1 MPYTPVQTNGKSYTI
16 QKLLGSIKMDKM
28 AIRWQDISC
37 HNTPP
42 MPLFLC
48 FSWQWRVQDF
58 LLLLR
63 SESPSSMCTKLHT
76 VAASNNRD
84 HPTRSLYYCLFVP
97 HIYGYYSS
105 HTSHSWWITHS
116 MQHQPRGCNNIP
128 FFLQQTA
135 PITCSFCEVST
146 WHELHI
152 LVKAPFCCDQKD
164 WASSAKSFTLWQ
176 QATIE
181 IMHCNHSVRMPV
193 IMFNRSQVSIGR
205 DFTPQSLYYCLF
217 TPHINGCY
225 FSHTSHSWWS
235 HIQHKANGEV
245 ATLSLIEKNKF
256 SRHLFSQSMMW
267 QESVVKR
274 SWLL

>member
-28 AIRWQDISC
+28 AIRDDRIFHVTTHHLCHYFYVSAGNEESKTFCYCCDRKVRAACAQSFTLWQQATIEII
-37 HNTPP
+37 
-42 MPLFLC
+42 
-48 FSWQWRVQDF
+48 R
-58 LLLLR
+58 
-63 SESPSSMCTKLHT
+63 
-76 VAASNNRD
+76 RD
-84 HPTRSLYYCLFVP
+84 HSIIACSF

-116 MQHQPRGCNNIP
+116 MQHQPRGCNNNP

-235 HIQHKANGEV
+235 HIEHKANGEV

-267 QESVVKR
+267 
-274 SWLL
+274 